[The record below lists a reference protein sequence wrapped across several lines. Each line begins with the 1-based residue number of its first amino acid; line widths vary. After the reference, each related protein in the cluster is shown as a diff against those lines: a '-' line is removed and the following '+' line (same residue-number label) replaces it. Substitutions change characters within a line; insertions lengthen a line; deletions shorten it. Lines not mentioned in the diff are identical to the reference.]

1 MPRTPKQKKSPAI
14 EPDERALFRQAMRGT
29 TPLHKELTNA
39 KANND
44 PGFHNT
50 TTLHKQKTP
59 QSAETAT
66 NPLRGKIGLD
76 GDSFYRAGV
85 QRRTL
90 QALKRGNLKIDD
102 VIDLH
107 GHDRRSALQ
116 RLSHFV
122 TQSILNGCRC
132 IRVITGKGRRS
143 PGRESV
149 IRKDTCHWLQQHPKV
164 LAYCPAQPHDGGM
177 GAFYVLLN
185 VRI

>member
-1 MPRTPKQKKSPAI
+1 MPHTPKPKKSHAI
-14 EPDERALFRQAMRGT
+14 KPDERALFQQAMRGT
-29 TPLHKELTNA
+29 TPLHEELTAAEPMNV
-39 KANND
+39 
-44 PGFHNT
+44 T
-50 TTLHKQKTP
+50 TPFNRTALHKQKKR
-59 QSAETAT
+59 QSAEIAT
-66 NPLRGKIGLD
+66 QAPLGKVGLD

-85 QRRTL
+85 QRKTL
-90 QALKRGNLKIDD
+90 QALKRGNLRIDD

-107 GHDRRSALQ
+107 GHDRRSASQ

-122 TQSILNGCRC
+122 AQSILSGCRC

-149 IRKDTCHWLQQHPKV
+149 IRKDTCYWLQQHPKV

>member
-1 MPRTPKQKKSPAI
+1 MPHTPKPKKAHAI
-14 EPDERALFRQAMRGT
+14 KPDERALFQQAMRGT
-29 TPLHKELTNA
+29 TPLHEEPTAAEPINVTA
-39 KANND
+39 
-44 PGFHNT
+44 PCNT
-50 TTLHKQKTP
+50 TALHKQKKR
-59 QSAETAT
+59 QSAEIAT
-66 NPLRGKIGLD
+66 QAPLGKDGLA

-85 QRRTL
+85 QRNTL
-90 QALKRGNLKIDD
+90 QALKRGNLRIDD

-107 GHDRRSALQ
+107 GHDRRSASQ
-116 RLSHFV
+116 RLSHFIA
-122 TQSILNGCRC
+122 QCFLSGYRC

-149 IRKDTCHWLQQHPKV
+149 IRKDTCYWLQQHPKV